1 MNTPTDRNSKAAKYR
16 QYVLLGA
23 MLVVGTYFGG
33 TWLLETAVRS
43 PLEEARSKTKRLTDD
58 IKKREKALAKVRDAS
73 VQLAT
78 WEGQSLPG
86 NMEVARSLYQAWL
99 VELVNDVRLLDPS
112 VNSSEPVG
120 RKGLYH
126 TLGYSVRG
134 RGTLDQLTMFLFA
147 FYQTD
152 LLHQIR
158 SLNITPLAQGS
169 QLDLSVTIEALVLD
183 HVAARS
189 KDSDQQTAFDEFRLR
204 SGATKDKETDSPRV
218 ADRLASDKLEDYAII
233 AQRNIFGMGGGGI
246 ADPTDH
252 TYLTSISIVNNQP
265 EVWLTD
271 RTTDKVHKVRQGDV
285 FEVGPLVCTIA
296 EVYGSDVIIESD
308 GERWLL
314 TLGDKLTDAHA
325 LPPEY

>member
-1 MNTPTDRNSKAAKYR
+1 VNTSTDRNSKGAKYL
-16 QYVLLGA
+16 QYVLLAVAIG
-23 MLVVGTYFGG
+23 VVTYFGG
-33 TWLLETAVRS
+33 KPLLEKTIRG
-43 PLEEARSKTKRLTDD
+43 PLEEARSETKRLTDD

-73 VQLAT
+73 VQLAI

-86 NMEVARSLYQAWL
+86 NLEVARSLYQAWL

-134 RGTLDQLTMFLFA
+134 RGTLEQLTMFLFA

-189 KDSDQQTAFDEFRLR
+189 KDDDQQTAFEEFRRR
-204 SGATKDKETDSPRV
+204 SGAEDPSRV
-218 ADRLASDKLEDYAII
+218 SHRLASTKLKDYAII
-233 AQRNIFGMGGGGI
+233 AQRNLFGMGGGGV

-285 FEVGPLVCTIA
+285 FEVGPLVCTIT

-308 GERWLL
+308 GERGLL